1 MRLIDTAKKR
11 SLSHPPGDSSLYARE
26 PRRERRD
33 CATRRGG
40 HCVTGIGNWFFCG
53 ISTITNT
60 KTRASN
66 ARLYSITCT
75 SDDDCTVYDV
85 NIKYTGQD
93 GKKKSYAKKGF
104 ATKKEATQHEAEM
117 KAKLANPIYSP
128 VVASQGKQT
137 VKEYLEEWVENH
149 GKANLRPSTF
159 AGYKS
164 HIRNHIVPYIGHV
177 QLNQL
182 TPAMLDNMF
191 QQLFDKGLSNSTVRY
206 AQRILSVSME
216 HARKYRY
223 IEHNPARDII
233 TKFGKQAKTPD
244 PYTIEQMQ
252 TFMSNVIG
260 TEWEMPVVL
269 AGMYG
274 LRMSEIIGL
283 RTTNIDLEKMQFGV
297 VEQMPFKVPP
307 GTKTITEMAPTKSN
321 DRILPITE
329 EALPYFLRQFD
340 LIARQ
345 KALTEAGGGVYY
357 DNKLFIAKPDGSP
370 QRRDR
375 MSANFGQLI
384 RHLEMPHIRFHD
396 LRHTV
401 ATNMHQLTGDF
412 YTVGEILGHT
422 LKGIGISLGISTN
435 LEAVTA
441 QYVDVRLERKQSVLQ
456 TYHKALQPKTTVTGK
471 EAGQE
476 TSKKAKKK
484 SNEMEL

>member
-1 MRLIDTAKKR
+1 MAVSSRKVQNKR
-11 SLSHPPGDSSLYARE
+11 DSNGVL
-26 PRRERRD
+26 
-33 CATRRGG
+33 
-40 HCVTGIGNWFFCG
+40 TGKAG
-53 ISTITNT
+53 
-60 KTRASN
+60 
-66 ARLYSITCT
+66 
-75 SDDDCTVYDV
+75 TVYDV

-117 KAKLANPIYSP
+117 KAKLANPVYSP

-297 VEQMPFKVPP
+297 EQMPFKVPP

-396 LRHTV
+396 LRHTA

-484 SNEMEL
+484 SSEMEL